1 MESSKISG
9 QCLCGE
15 VQFFIEGEHFGI
27 YQCHCSECRRITGS
41 TANSS
46 CIVPVGRFAWVKGES
61 KITSYIHESG
71 YRSDFCSR
79 CGSAVPSIMRN
90 GEHFWV
96 PAGALEDVG
105 QLAVAAHLCVAS
117 KARWETS
124 PSDGIRYEAVPAF
137 EELAA
142 ALGVA
147 RESSGQ
153 ST

>member
-1 MESSKISG
+1 
-9 QCLCGE
+9 
-15 VQFFIEGEHFGI
+15 
-27 YQCHCSECRRITGS
+27 
-41 TANSS
+41 
-46 CIVPVGRFAWVKGES
+46 
-61 KITSYIHESG
+61 
-71 YRSDFCSR
+71 
-79 CGSAVPSIMRN
+79 MRN

-124 PSDGIRYEAVPAF
+124 LSDGIRYEAVPAF
-137 EELAA
+137 DELAA

-147 RESSGQ
+147 RESRGQ